1 MVGTEQTAVV
11 SFCSSPEQN
20 NSEAMFDI
28 TFKEVDK
35 LTRQA
40 ETRAHQLGPVPA
52 RYVRH
57 SQMCPQLDVSDKN
70 DQQTQDMS
78 DKARFVRQK

>member
-1 MVGTEQTAVV
+1 MVEIAKKV
-11 SFCSSPEQN
+11 PERRLKWYGHVLRRDKRYIGRR
-20 NSEAMFDI
+20 AMEMKVQGRKKRD
-28 TFKEVDK
+28 
-35 LTRQA
+35 R
-40 ETRAHQLGPVPA
+40 PVPA

-70 DQQTQDMS
+70 DQKTQDMS

>member
-1 MVGTEQTAVV
+1 MTSSKSYKSEEHTHFMAQLEGGHVDDRVGAV
-11 SFCSSPEQN
+11 P
-20 NSEAMFDI
+20 
-28 TFKEVDK
+28 
-35 LTRQA
+35 
-40 ETRAHQLGPVPA
+40 GPVPA

-70 DQQTQDMS
+70 DQKTQDMS